1 MKNFIQKNSGYIIL
15 SMMLV
20 GMFTLGLGLDWD
32 QSQIAWRG
40 KVSGRVIGAGATLLG
55 GGLLWLCTST
65 WFGSS
70 KRND

>member
-1 MKNFIQKNSGYIIL
+1 MKKFIEKNSGYIIL

-40 KVSGRVIGAGATLLG
+40 RVSDGVITTGAALLG
-55 GGLLWLCTST
+55 GGLLWLKLKSPT
-65 WFGSS
+65 
-70 KRND
+70 KK